1 MNKSLA
7 MVVDQTQRLT
17 AKDQGRFSVL
27 QLLHQRST
35 HFFLVFGIQFGA
47 GACHVENVCC
57 GLTLRIDNRNFDVA
71 A

>member
-1 MNKSLA
+1 MNKSL
-7 MVVDQTQRLT
+7 TIGRWSNQRLT

-35 HFFLVFGIQFGA
+35 HFFLVSGIQFGA
-47 GACHVENVCC
+47 GACHMENVCC